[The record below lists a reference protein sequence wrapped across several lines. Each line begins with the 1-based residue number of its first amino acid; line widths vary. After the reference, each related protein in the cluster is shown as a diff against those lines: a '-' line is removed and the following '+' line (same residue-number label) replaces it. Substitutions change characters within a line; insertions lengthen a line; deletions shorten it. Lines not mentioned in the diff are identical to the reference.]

1 MFHSPGNL
9 DLNKGSLN
17 QIGGPFSCFGWEQT
31 IDDLT
36 GELVGHRSAFLLA
49 CKKTKKKIECSSN
62 LSEGERG

>member
-1 MFHSPGNL
+1 MFWLGA
-9 DLNKGSLN
+9 D
-17 QIGGPFSCFGWEQT
+17 